1 MKRVNKRRRLSLA
14 VAASLAVSGPALA
27 ITNIE
32 ANAGPQFNFISPG
45 ARSLGMAGA
54 FTGLA
59 DDSTAAFT
67 NPAGLGQLSRKEMDF
82 EGRYTDFSTVNVV
95 RGRLEGAPTGIGV
108 DTISGLQTQSTS
120 TSVVNP
126 SFLSAAFPLSHGTL
140 AIYRHELANFE
151 ANFASEGPVIQTFG
165 PGVPAP
171 GNGRVNPT
179 KNDIDLKIVDYGFA
193 GSWRIGKTWMVGG
206 SINYYRFDF
215 QTLTRRYDFDANQD
229 GIVTPLERLTVTDLS
244 DAALFGLA
252 AQHGSDGAFS
262 YNVGALWLPNDRWS
276 VGLVFRN
283 GPSFDYAFDTH
294 RIGVSTP
301 LSTGTTDFTVP
312 DVFSLGIGYRP
323 SDAWRISFDASR
335 VFYSDHSEGVISQN
349 DAQPIDY
356 LTINDATELRAGAEY
371 TAINAKRPYSIRFGA
386 WHEPDH
392 QMYFNGTVV
401 PFTGTPLTPE
411 QLQSNTRAA
420 LFVRGKNAMHYSFGY
435 GMVFK
440 KLQLDAAIDL
450 STRADVLSISLAYFL
465 N

>member
-1 MKRVNKRRRLSLA
+1 MNRIINRRRLTLA
-14 VAASLAVSGPALA
+14 VAASLAVSGPACA

-32 ANAGPQFNFISPG
+32 SNAGPQFNFISPG

-67 NPAGLGQLSRKEMDF
+67 NPAGLGQLSRREMDF
-82 EGRYTDFSTVNVV
+82 EGRYTEFSTVNVA
-95 RGRLEGAPTGIGV
+95 RGRLLGPPTGIGV
-108 DTISGLQTQSTS
+108 DTISGLETQSTKK
-120 TSVVNP
+120 SVTNP

-140 AIYRHELANFE
+140 AVYRHELANFA
-151 ANFASEGPVIQTFG
+151 ANFASDGPVVQTFG
-165 PGVPAP
+165 PGSPAP

-193 GSWRIGKTWMVGG
+193 GSWRIGSTWMIGG
-206 SINYYRFDF
+206 SVNYYRFDF
-215 QTLTRRYDFDANQD
+215 NTLTRRYDFDANHD
-229 GIVTPLERLTVTDLS
+229 GVVTPLERLTVTDLS

-252 AQHGSDGAFS
+252 SQKGSDGAFS
-262 YNVGALWLPNDRWS
+262 YNVGALWIPNDRWS
-276 VGLVFRN
+276 VGAVFRN
-283 GPSFDYAFDTH
+283 GPSFNYHYDTH
-294 RIGVSTP
+294 RIGIP
-301 LSTGTTDFTVP
+301 QALSSGTTDFTVP
-312 DVFSLGIGYRP
+312 DVFSIGIGFRP
-323 SDAWRISFDASR
+323 SDAWRLSFDASR
-335 VFYSDHSEGVISQN
+335 VFYSDHVKHVVTQSAGAPV
-349 DAQPIDY
+349 DY

-401 PFTGTPLTPE
+401 PFTGTALTPE
-411 QLQSNTRAA
+411 ELQNNTRAA
-420 LFVRGKNAMHYSFGY
+420 LFVRGKDAMHYSFGY
-435 GMVFK
+435 GVVFK
-440 KLQLDAAIDL
+440 KLQLDAAVDL